1 MLPATFD
8 HLVIAVPDL
17 AQCVEQCEAILGVR
31 PVPGGVHPGRG
42 TANALLGLEIAGT
55 GAERGYLELLGP
67 DPEQKP
73 DTAAVAGVAPDSTAP
88 DPTAPALPPAL
99 AGVTAPLVQRWAIHP
114 RGFDRAVA
122 AAAEATDPPV
132 DLGAVFDM
140 SRRTPDGETLR
151 WRLTRRTPLAL
162 GGIQPFLIDWL
173 DTPHPASRA
182 MPTVALAQFWATS
195 PAVAD
200 TRAVLAALDARIEV
214 EAAETDALHARL
226 EGPGGTW
233 LL

>member
-1 MLPATFD
+1 MMLPATFD

-17 AQCVEQCEAILGVR
+17 AQSVEQCEAVLGVR

-42 TANALLGLEIAGT
+42 TANALLGLEFAGT
-55 GAERGYLELLGP
+55 RAERGYLELLGP
-67 DPEQKP
+67 DPEQNP
-73 DTAAVAGVAPDSTAP
+73 DPAADTTAPDPTAP

-114 RGFDRAVA
+114 RGFDRAVT

-195 PAVAD
+195 PTVAD

-214 EAAETDALHARL
+214 EAGETDALHARL